1 MKKVISAIV
10 AVAVTASIA
19 AMSVVSSAAASVKW
33 EAPIDD
39 VSAWVGSTGDVALD
53 SDECWLDGKVED
65 GALIVNEN
73 EKCKIFYPYFKVRN
87 AESGLFEAEEGD
99 MLNFDATLVADET
112 APNASMHNFGLILTF
127 AAQNSEGA
135 NIEINV
141 NKALAATDSN
151 IKIAESGN
159 LLAGSVKA
167 SIDLEEAVKGA
178 VSEEDY
184 EAIYGEGGDGTV
196 ISARIYLTT
205 GQYAPGTTVTL
216 RELNVTTGGEP
227 EVSSNGSTGG
237 NTVTNSSKPDT
248 TTNSS
253 KGGTTTNSSKGQV
266 STGENILP
274 IVGIA
279 ALAAIATSAV
289 IITKKK
295 VK

>member
-1 MKKVISAIV
+1 
-10 AVAVTASIA
+10 
-19 AMSVVSSAAASVKW
+19 
-33 EAPIDD
+33 
-39 VSAWVGSTGDVALD
+39 
-53 SDECWLDGKVED
+53 
-65 GALIVNEN
+65 
-73 EKCKIFYPYFKVRN
+73 
-87 AESGLFEAEEGD
+87 

-205 GQYAPGTTVTL
+205 GQYAL
-216 RELNVTTGGEP
+216 SL
-227 EVSSNGSTGG
+227 
-237 NTVTNSSKPDT
+237 
-248 TTNSS
+248 
-253 KGGTTTNSSKGQV
+253 
-266 STGENILP
+266 IH
-274 IVGIA
+274 I
-279 ALAAIATSAV
+279 
-289 IITKKK
+289 
-295 VK
+295 